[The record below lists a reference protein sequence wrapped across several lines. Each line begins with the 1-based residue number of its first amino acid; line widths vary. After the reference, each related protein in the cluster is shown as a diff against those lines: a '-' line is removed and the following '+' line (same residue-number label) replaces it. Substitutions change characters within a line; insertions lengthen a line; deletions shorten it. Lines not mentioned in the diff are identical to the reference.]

1 MARLPQAFIDQVLDR
16 TDIVDVVDRRV
27 KLKKAGKNYSACCPF
42 HQEKTPSFSVNPEKQ
57 FFYCFGCGAGGNALG
72 FIMDYERMEFRE
84 AIESLAQAAGIDL
97 PAEDVDSAP
106 QVDHQKPLYESMERA
121 TKLYEGFLRQHKDRG
136 RVVDYLKRRGLSGEI
151 ARDFRLGF
159 APEGWDNLMQTLTDE
174 VSVSNALTAG
184 LLIENDKGRKYDRFR
199 DRVIF
204 PIVNQRGKVIAMG
217 GRVLGDGKPKYLNS
231 PETPLFSKS
240 HELYGLHHVR
250 KFAKNLN
257 RIVVVEGYMDVIAL
271 AQFGIHYAVATL
283 GTSVGKPHLELLF
296 RRVEQVVFC
305 FDGDEA
311 GRKAAFRGMEA
322 SLPMME
328 DGRQVKF
335 LFLPEGEDPDT
346 VVRSKGAKHLE
357 HMFDT
362 AAPLEQFL
370 FEQMGEGIDLTTMD
384 GKARLS
390 KLVAPYINQIPD
402 GVYKTLLFKSLAE
415 RTDMDVESLRRLRE
429 VQETPNHSEPNLQP
443 YSDMAPP
450 PVDDDYD
457 GHSQFENGPPSDYDE
472 TTPYVDTGE
481 AGDRDFG
488 FDSGFNDGVLMRAL
502 GLIALHPPAALLVA
516 DEMLPDSSDKA
527 ANLLREVVA
536 LVRET
541 PDMSTAA
548 LLGYWTN
555 TVEGDAL
562 SEAAAK
568 EVIDTENEINEHLV
582 AILNK
587 LSRDRR
593 VNLLRTRAHE
603 LKSAPYTELSNEQKR
618 ELVTL
623 MTEMRQLSGRD

>member
-57 FFYCFGCGAGGNALG
+57 FYYCFGCGAGGNALG

-84 AIESLAQAAGIDL
+84 AIESLAHAAGIDL
-97 PAEDVDSAP
+97 PAEEVDNAP

-136 RVVDYLKRRGLSGEI
+136 RVVQYLKNRGLSGEI

-174 VSVSNALTAG
+174 DSVGHALTAG

-240 HELYGLHHVR
+240 HELYGLHHIR
-250 KFAKNLN
+250 KFAKNLS

-322 SLPMME
+322 ALPMME

-346 VVRSKGAKHLE
+346 VVRSKGAQHLE

-370 FEQMGEGIDLTTMD
+370 FEQMGTGIDLTTMD

-429 VQETPNHSEPNLQP
+429 VQETPNNAEQGSQP
-443 YSDMAPP
+443 YTDMASPP
-450 PVDDDYD
+450 DEDEY
-457 GHSQFENGPPSDYDE
+457 GQFGSIPPSDYDGAD
-472 TTPYVDTGE
+472 PYAAM
-481 AGDRDFG
+481 AGVADI
-488 FDSGFNDGVLMRAL
+488 DSGFDTGFSDGVLMRAL

-516 DEMLPDSSDKA
+516 DEMLPDSSDRT
-527 ANLLREVVA
+527 ANLLREVVT

-555 TVEGDAL
+555 TDEGEAL
-562 SEAAAK
+562 SAAAAK
-568 EVIDTENEINEHLV
+568 EVIDTESEINEHLV

-593 VNLLRTRAHE
+593 VNLLRKRAHE
-603 LKSAPYTELSNEQKR
+603 LKSVPYTELNNEQKR
-618 ELVTL
+618 ELVSLT
-623 MTEMRQLSGRD
+623 TEIRQLSGRD

>member
-57 FFYCFGCGAGGNALG
+57 FYYCFGCGAGGNALG

-84 AIESLAQAAGIDL
+84 AIESLAQAAGIEL
-97 PAEDVDSAP
+97 PPEEADAAP
-106 QVDHQKPLYESMERA
+106 QVDHQKPLYEAMEKA
-121 TKLYEGFLRQHKDRG
+121 TRVYQSQLRKHPSRG
-136 RVVDYLKRRGLSGEI
+136 RVVDYLKQRGLSGEI

-159 APEGWDNLMQTLTDE
+159 APEGWDNLMTTLSSE
-174 VSVSNALTAG
+174 EEIGQALTAG
-184 LLIENDKGRKYDRFR
+184 LLIENDSGRKYDRFR

-240 HELYGLHHVR
+240 HELYGLHHIR
-250 KFAKNLN
+250 KFAKNLS

-283 GTSVGKPHLELLF
+283 GTSVGKPHLEMLF
-296 RRVEQVVFC
+296 RRVDHVVFC

-322 SLPMME
+322 ALPMME

-335 LFLPEGEDPDT
+335 LFLPEGEDPDS
-346 VVRSKGAKHLE
+346 VVRNKGSQHLE
-357 HMFDT
+357 HLFDN
-362 AAPLEQFL
+362 ADPLETFL
-370 FEQMGEGIDLTTMD
+370 FDQMAQGIDLNTMD

-390 KLVAPYINQIPD
+390 KLVAPYINLIPD
-402 GVYKTLLFKSLAE
+402 GVFKTLLFKALAD
-415 RTDMDVESLRRLRE
+415 RTDMDVDSLRRLRE
-429 VQETPNHSEPNLQP
+429 IEKSVSAEYESTPAADPSEGLSESDAPFDYPDGYEAMGGNAHLQGTPLQIEPNRSAL
-443 YSDMAPP
+443 S
-450 PVDDDYD
+450 
-457 GHSQFENGPPSDYDE
+457 
-472 TTPYVDTGE
+472 
-481 AGDRDFG
+481 
-488 FDSGFNDGVLMRAL
+488 RAL
-502 GLIALHPPAALLVA
+502 GLIVLKPSAASAITDDL
-516 DEMLPDSSDKA
+516 LPDQGGTLI
-527 ANLLREVVA
+527 NLLHEVVRQ
-536 LVRET
+536 VRET
-541 PDMSTAA
+541 PELSTAA
-548 LLGYWTN
+548 LLGYWMGTD
-555 TVEGDAL
+555 EGELL

-568 EVIDTENEINEHLV
+568 EVIDDEQHISEHLM

-587 LSRDRR
+587 LSRDRH
-593 VNLLRTRAHE
+593 VTLLRKRAE
-603 LKSAPYTELSNEQKR
+603 TLKSVAYTDLSNEQKR
-618 ELVTL
+618 ELVSLT
-623 MTEMRQLSGRD
+623 TEIRKLSGRN

>member
-1 MARLPQAFIDQVLDR
+1 MARLQQAFIDQILDR

-57 FFYCFGCGAGGNALG
+57 FYYCFGCGAGGNALG

-84 AIESLAQAAGIDL
+84 AIESLAQAAGIDM
-97 PAEDVDSAP
+97 PAEEVDSAP
-106 QVDHQKPLYESMERA
+106 QVDNQKPLYESMERA

-136 RVVDYLKRRGLSGEI
+136 RVVDYLKRRGLSGEV

-159 APEGWDNLMQTLTDE
+159 APEGWDNLMQTLPDE
-174 VSVSNALTAG
+174 ASVGHALTAG

-240 HELYGLHHVR
+240 HELYGLHHIR
-250 KFAKNLN
+250 KFAKNLS

-305 FDGDEA
+305 FDGDDA
-311 GRKAAFRGMEA
+311 GRKAAFRGMDA
-322 SLPMME
+322 ALPMME

-346 VVRSKGAKHLE
+346 VVRSKGAQHLE

-370 FEQMGEGIDLTTMD
+370 FEQMGAGIDLATMD

-429 VQETPNHSEPNLQP
+429 VQETPSNSESSHND
-443 YSDMAPP
+443 YSDMSPP
-450 PVDDDYD
+450 PNEDDY
-457 GHSQFENGPPSDYDE
+457 GQFGNRLLSDHDEANPYD
-472 TTPYVDTGE
+472 DIAQAGE
-481 AGDRDFG
+481 I
-488 FDSGFNDGVLMRAL
+488 DSGFRDGVLMRAL
-502 GLIALHPPAALLVA
+502 GLIALHPPAALLVT
-516 DEMLPDSSDKA
+516 DEVIPASSDRTA
-527 ANLLREVVA
+527 SLLREVVS

-541 PDMSTAA
+541 PEMSTAA

-555 TVEGDAL
+555 TDEGAVL
-562 SEAAAK
+562 SAAAAK
-568 EVIDTENEINEHLV
+568 EVIDTESEINEHLV

-593 VNLLRTRAHE
+593 ANLLRTRAHE
-603 LKSAPYTELSNEQKR
+603 LKAVPYTELDNEQKR
-618 ELVTL
+618 ELVSL
-623 MTEMRQLSGRD
+623 MTEIRQLFGRD

>member
-42 HQEKTPSFSVNPEKQ
+42 HQEKTPSFSVNPDKQ
-57 FFYCFGCGAGGNALG
+57 FYYCFGCGAGGNALG
-72 FIMDYERMEFRE
+72 FIMEYERMDFRE
-84 AIESLAQAAGIDL
+84 AIELLAHSAGIEMPPEEADN
-97 PAEDVDSAP
+97 AP
-106 QVDHQKPLYESMERA
+106 QVDNRKPLYESMERA
-121 TKLYEGFLRQHKDRG
+121 TKLYEGFLRQHKDRKS
-136 RVVDYLKRRGLSGEI
+136 VVDYLKHRGLSGEI

-174 VSVSNALTAG
+174 ESIEHALTVG

-240 HELYGLHHVR
+240 HELYGLHHIR
-250 KFAKNLN
+250 KFAKNLS

-283 GTSVGKPHLELLF
+283 GTSVGKPHLEALF

-322 SLPMME
+322 ALPMME
-328 DGRQVKF
+328 DGRGVKF

-346 VVRSKGAKHLE
+346 VVRNKGPQHLE
-357 HMFDT
+357 HLFDT
-362 AAPLEQFL
+362 AAPLETFL
-370 FEQMGEGIDLTTMD
+370 FEQMGLGIDLATMD

-390 KLVAPYINQIPD
+390 KLVAPYLNQIPD
-402 GVYKTLLFKSLAE
+402 GVFKTLLFKSLAE
-415 RTDMDVESLRRLRE
+415 RTDMDVDSLRRLRE
-429 VQETPNHSEPNLQP
+429 VQEKPESTAPDFHDE
-443 YSDMAPP
+443 SDGAPP
-450 PVDDDYD
+450 HFEDDYD
-457 GHSQFENGPPSDYDE
+457 QFTEGFQ
-472 TTPYVDTGE
+472 DTG
-481 AGDRDFG
+481 AHADSSTSRPP
-488 FDSGFNDGVLMRAL
+488 DSGFSDSVLMRAL

-516 DEMLPDSSDKA
+516 DEMLPNNSDRT
-527 ANLLREVVA
+527 ANLLRDVVA
-536 LVRET
+536 LVQET

-555 TVEGDAL
+555 TEEGEAL
-562 SEAAAK
+562 SAAAAK
-568 EVIDTENEINEHLV
+568 EVIDTEQAINEHLV
-582 AILNK
+582 ALLNK

-593 VNLLRTRAHE
+593 VALLRTRAHE
-603 LKSAPYTELSNEQKR
+603 LKSVSYIELNNEQKR
-618 ELVTL
+618 ELVSLT
-623 MTEMRQLSGRD
+623 TEIRQLSGRD

>member
-57 FFYCFGCGAGGNALG
+57 FYYCFGCGAGGNALG
-72 FIMDYERMEFRE
+72 FVMDYERMEFRE

-97 PAEDVDSAP
+97 PPEEADAAP
-106 QVDHQKPLYESMERA
+106 QVDHQKPLYEAMEKA
-121 TKLYEGFLRQHKDRG
+121 TRVYESQLRKHPSRG
-136 RVVDYLKRRGLSGEI
+136 RVVDYLKQRGLSGEI

-159 APEGWDNLMQTLTDE
+159 APEGWDNLMTTLSSE
-174 VSVSNALTAG
+174 EEIGQALTAG
-184 LLIENDKGRKYDRFR
+184 LLIENDSGRKYDRFR

-240 HELYGLHHVR
+240 HELYGLHHIR
-250 KFAKNLN
+250 KFAKNLS

-283 GTSVGKPHLELLF
+283 GTSVGKPHLEMLF
-296 RRVEQVVFC
+296 RRVDHVVFC

-322 SLPMME
+322 ALPMME

-335 LFLPEGEDPDT
+335 LFLPEGEDPDS
-346 VVRSKGAKHLE
+346 VVRNKGSQHLE
-357 HMFDT
+357 HLFDN
-362 AAPLEQFL
+362 ADPLETFL
-370 FEQMGEGIDLTTMD
+370 FDQMAQGIDLNTMD

-390 KLVAPYINQIPD
+390 KLVAPYINLIPD
-402 GVYKTLLFKSLAE
+402 GVFKTLLFKALAD
-415 RTDMDVESLRRLRE
+415 RTDMDVDSLRRLRE
-429 VQETPNHSEPNLQP
+429 IEKSVSAEYESTPAADPSEGLSESDAPFDYPDGYETMGGNAHLQGTPLQIEPNRSAL
-443 YSDMAPP
+443 S
-450 PVDDDYD
+450 
-457 GHSQFENGPPSDYDE
+457 
-472 TTPYVDTGE
+472 
-481 AGDRDFG
+481 
-488 FDSGFNDGVLMRAL
+488 RAL
-502 GLIALHPPAALLVA
+502 GLIVLKPSAASAITDDL
-516 DEMLPDSSDKA
+516 LPDQGGTLI
-527 ANLLREVVA
+527 NLLHEVVQQ
-536 LVRET
+536 VRET
-541 PDMSTAA
+541 PELSTAA
-548 LLGYWTN
+548 LLGYWMGTD
-555 TVEGDAL
+555 EGELL

-568 EVIDTENEINEHLV
+568 EVIDDEQHISEHLM

-587 LSRDRR
+587 LSRDRH
-593 VNLLRTRAHE
+593 VTLLRKRAE
-603 LKSAPYTELSNEQKR
+603 TLKSVAYTDLSNEQKR
-618 ELVTL
+618 ELVSLT
-623 MTEMRQLSGRD
+623 TEIRKLSGRN

>member
-57 FFYCFGCGAGGNALG
+57 FYYCFGCGAGGNALG
-72 FIMDYERMEFRE
+72 FVMDYERMEFRE
-84 AIESLAQAAGIDL
+84 AIESLAQAAGMEL
-97 PAEDVDSAP
+97 PAEEADATP
-106 QVDHQKPLYESMERA
+106 QIDHQKPLYESMEKA
-121 TKLYEGFLRQHKDRG
+121 TRLYESLLRKHPTRG
-136 RVVDYLKRRGLSGEI
+136 RVVDYLKQRGLSGEI

-159 APEGWDNLMQTLTDE
+159 APEGWDNLMTTLSSEEDIE
-174 VSVSNALTAG
+174 HALTAG
-184 LLIENDKGRKYDRFR
+184 LLIENDSGRKYDRFR

-240 HELYGLHHVR
+240 HELYGLHHIR
-250 KFAKNLN
+250 KFAKNLS

-283 GTSVGKPHLELLF
+283 GTSVGKPHLEMLF
-296 RRVEQVVFC
+296 RRVDQVVFC

-322 SLPMME
+322 ALPMME

-335 LFLPEGEDPDT
+335 LFLPEGEDPDS
-346 VVRSKGAKHLE
+346 VVRNKGSQHLE
-357 HMFDT
+357 HLFDN
-362 AAPLEQFL
+362 ADPLETFL
-370 FEQMGEGIDLTTMD
+370 FDQMAQGIDLDTMD

-390 KLVAPYINQIPD
+390 KLVAPYINLIPD
-402 GVYKTLLFKSLAE
+402 GVFKTLLFKSLAT

-429 VQETPNHSEPNLQP
+429 IEK
-443 YSDMAPP
+443 
-450 PVDDDYD
+450 PVTADYD
-457 GHSQFENGPPSDYDE
+457 SAPGPEPGEMQSEADAPFDYPEGYEPLHDSENHYGAPAHLEPHS
-472 TTPYVDTGE
+472 
-481 AGDRDFG
+481 A
-488 FDSGFNDGVLMRAL
+488 VLLRAL
-502 GLIALHPPAALLVA
+502 GLLVLKPSSASAITDELLP
-516 DEMLPDSSDKA
+516 EQGGMLS
-527 ANLLREVVA
+527 NLLHDVVKQ
-536 LVRET
+536 VRET
-541 PDMSTAA
+541 PDLSTAA
-548 LLGYWTN
+548 LLGYWMGTD
-555 TVEGDAL
+555 EGELL

-568 EVIDTENEINEHLV
+568 EVIDDEQHISEHLM

-587 LSRDRR
+587 LSRDRH
-593 VNLLRTRAHE
+593 VTLLRKRAE
-603 LKSAPYTELSNEQKR
+603 TLKSVAYTDLSNEQKR
-618 ELVTL
+618 ELVALT
-623 MTEMRQLSGRD
+623 TEIRQLSGRN

>member
-16 TDIVDVVDRRV
+16 TDIVDVIDRRV

-429 VQETPNHSEPNLQP
+429 VQETPNHSEPNPQP

-457 GHSQFENGPPSDYDE
+457 GHSQFENGPPTDYDD
-472 TTPYVDTGE
+472 TNPYDDMAE
-481 AGDRDFG
+481 ASDRDLG

-555 TVEGDAL
+555 TVEGEAL

>member
-57 FFYCFGCGAGGNALG
+57 FYYCFGCGAGGNALG
-72 FIMDYERMEFRE
+72 FVMDYERMEFRE

-97 PAEDVDSAP
+97 PPEEADAAP
-106 QVDHQKPLYESMERA
+106 QVDHQKPLYEAMEKA
-121 TKLYEGFLRQHKDRG
+121 TRVYESQLRKHPSRG
-136 RVVDYLKRRGLSGEI
+136 RVVDYLKQRGLSGEI

-159 APEGWDNLMQTLTDE
+159 APEGWDNLMTTLSSE
-174 VSVSNALTAG
+174 EEIGQALTAG
-184 LLIENDKGRKYDRFR
+184 LLIENDSGRKYDRFR

-240 HELYGLHHVR
+240 HELYGLHHIR
-250 KFAKNLN
+250 KFAKNLS

-283 GTSVGKPHLELLF
+283 GTSVGKPHLEMLF
-296 RRVEQVVFC
+296 RRVDHVVFC

-322 SLPMME
+322 ALPMME

-335 LFLPEGEDPDT
+335 LFLPEGEDPDS
-346 VVRSKGAKHLE
+346 VVRNKGSQHLE
-357 HMFDT
+357 HLFDN
-362 AAPLEQFL
+362 ADPLETFL
-370 FEQMGEGIDLTTMD
+370 FDQMAQGIDLNTMD

-390 KLVAPYINQIPD
+390 KLVAPYINLIPD
-402 GVYKTLLFKSLAE
+402 GVFKTLLFKALAD
-415 RTDMDVESLRRLRE
+415 RTDMDVDSLRRLRE
-429 VQETPNHSEPNLQP
+429 IEKSASAEYESTPAADPSEGLSESDAPFDYPDGYETMGGNAHLQGTALQIEPNRSAL
-443 YSDMAPP
+443 S
-450 PVDDDYD
+450 
-457 GHSQFENGPPSDYDE
+457 
-472 TTPYVDTGE
+472 
-481 AGDRDFG
+481 
-488 FDSGFNDGVLMRAL
+488 RAL
-502 GLIALHPPAALLVA
+502 GLIVLKPSAASAITDDL
-516 DEMLPDSSDKA
+516 LPDQGGTLI
-527 ANLLREVVA
+527 NLLHEVVQQ
-536 LVRET
+536 VRET
-541 PDMSTAA
+541 PELSTAA
-548 LLGYWTN
+548 LLGYWMGTD
-555 TVEGDAL
+555 EGELL

-568 EVIDTENEINEHLV
+568 EVIDDEQHISEHLM

-587 LSRDRR
+587 LSRDRH
-593 VNLLRTRAHE
+593 VTLLRKRAE
-603 LKSAPYTELSNEQKR
+603 TLKSVAYTDLSNEQKR
-618 ELVTL
+618 ELVSLT
-623 MTEMRQLSGRD
+623 TEIRKLSGRN

>member
-57 FFYCFGCGAGGNALG
+57 FYYCFGCGAGGNALG

-97 PAEDVDSAP
+97 PAEEVDNAP
-106 QVDHQKPLYESMERA
+106 QIDHQKPLYESMERA

-136 RVVDYLKRRGLSGEI
+136 RVVDYLKSRGLSGEI

-174 VSVSNALTAG
+174 DSVGHALTAG

-240 HELYGLHHVR
+240 HELYGLHHIR
-250 KFAKNLN
+250 KFAKNLT

-322 SLPMME
+322 ALSMME

-346 VVRSKGAKHLE
+346 VVRSKGAQHLE

-370 FEQMGEGIDLTTMD
+370 FEQMGDGIDLTTMD

-429 VQETPNHSEPNLQP
+429 VQETPSNSEPDPQS

-450 PVDDDYD
+450 PDDHEYGQFGGGVPSTYD
-457 GHSQFENGPPSDYDE
+457 DGY
-472 TTPYVDTGE
+472 PYTDIAEPAEVE
-481 AGDRDFG
+481 SG
-488 FDSGFNDGVLMRAL
+488 FDAGFSDGVLMRAL

-516 DEMLPDSSDKA
+516 DEMLPDDSDRT

-555 TVEGDAL
+555 TDEGEAL
-562 SEAAAK
+562 SAAAAK

-593 VNLLRTRAHE
+593 VNLLRTRAQE
-603 LKSAPYTELSNEQKR
+603 LKSVPYTELSNEQKR
-618 ELVTL
+618 ELVSLT
-623 MTEMRQLSGRD
+623 TEIRQLSGRD

>member
-57 FFYCFGCGAGGNALG
+57 FYYCFGCGAGGNALG

-84 AIESLAQAAGIDL
+84 AIELLAQAAGIDL
-97 PAEDVDSAP
+97 PAEEIDNAP

-136 RVVDYLKRRGLSGEI
+136 RVVEYLKNRGLSGEI

-174 VSVSNALTAG
+174 DSVSHALTAG

-240 HELYGLHHVR
+240 HELYGLHHIR
-250 KFAKNLN
+250 KFAKNLS

-322 SLPMME
+322 ALPMME

-346 VVRSKGAKHLE
+346 VVRSKGAQHLE

-362 AAPLEQFL
+362 AAPLELFL
-370 FEQMGEGIDLTTMD
+370 FEQMGAGIDLTTMD

-429 VQETPNHSEPNLQP
+429 VQEAPSNSEPASQP
-443 YSDMAPP
+443 YTDMAPP
-450 PVDDDYD
+450 PDDGEYSQFGSVPPNDYD
-457 GHSQFENGPPSDYDE
+457 DAD
-472 TTPYVDTGE
+472 PYAAM
-481 AGDRDFG
+481 AGAADI
-488 FDSGFNDGVLMRAL
+488 DSGIDIGFSDGALMRAL

-516 DEMLPDSSDKA
+516 DEMLPDSSDRT
-527 ANLLREVVA
+527 ANLLREVVT

-555 TVEGDAL
+555 TDEGEAL
-562 SEAAAK
+562 SAAAAK

-603 LKSAPYTELSNEQKR
+603 LKSVPYTELSNEQKR
-618 ELVTL
+618 ELVSLT
-623 MTEMRQLSGRD
+623 TEIRQLSGRD

>member
-57 FFYCFGCGAGGNALG
+57 FYYCFGCGAGGNALS

-84 AIESLAQAAGIDL
+84 AIESLAQAAGMEM
-97 PAEDVDSAP
+97 PAEEADATP
-106 QVDHQKPLYESMERA
+106 QIDHQKPLYESMEKA
-121 TKLYEGFLRQHKDRG
+121 TRLYESLLRKHPTRG
-136 RVVDYLKRRGLSGEI
+136 RVVDYLKQRGLSGEI

-159 APEGWDNLMQTLTDE
+159 APEGWDNLMSTLSSEEDIE
-174 VSVSNALTAG
+174 HALTAG
-184 LLIENDKGRKYDRFR
+184 LLIENDSGRKYDRFR

-240 HELYGLHHVR
+240 HELYGLHHIR
-250 KFAKNLN
+250 KFAKNLS

-283 GTSVGKPHLELLF
+283 GTSVGKPHLEMLF
-296 RRVEQVVFC
+296 RRVDQVVFC

-322 SLPMME
+322 ALPMME

-335 LFLPEGEDPDT
+335 LFLPEGEDPDS
-346 VVRSKGAKHLE
+346 VVRNKGSQHLE
-357 HMFDT
+357 HLFDN
-362 AAPLEQFL
+362 ADPLETFL
-370 FEQMGEGIDLTTMD
+370 FDQMAQGIDLETMD

-390 KLVAPYINQIPD
+390 KLVAPYINLIPD
-402 GVYKTLLFKSLAE
+402 GVFKTLLFKALAT

-429 VQETPNHSEPNLQP
+429 IEKP
-443 YSDMAPP
+443 AAA
-450 PVDDDYD
+450 DYD
-457 GHSQFENGPPSDYDE
+457 TAPDKEPGEMQSEADAPFDYPEGYEPLPNSENHYGAPTHLEPQS
-472 TTPYVDTGE
+472 
-481 AGDRDFG
+481 A
-488 FDSGFNDGVLMRAL
+488 VLLRAL
-502 GLIALHPPAALLVA
+502 GLLVLKPSSASAITDELLP
-516 DEMLPDSSDKA
+516 EQGGMLS
-527 ANLLREVVA
+527 NLLHDLVKQ
-536 LVRET
+536 VRET
-541 PDMSTAA
+541 PDLSTAA
-548 LLGYWTN
+548 LLGYWMGTD
-555 TVEGDAL
+555 EGELL

-568 EVIDTENEINEHLV
+568 EVIDDEQHISEHLM

-587 LSRDRR
+587 LSRDRH
-593 VNLLRTRAHE
+593 VTLLRKRAAT
-603 LKSAPYTELSNEQKR
+603 LKSVAYTDLSNEQKR
-618 ELVTL
+618 ELVALT
-623 MTEMRQLSGRD
+623 TEIRQLSGRN

>member
-42 HQEKTPSFSVNPEKQ
+42 HQEKTPSFSVNPDKQ
-57 FFYCFGCGAGGNALG
+57 FYYCFGCGAGGNALG
-72 FIMDYERMEFRE
+72 FIMEYERMDFRE
-84 AIESLAQAAGIDL
+84 AIELLAHSAGIEMPPEEADN
-97 PAEDVDSAP
+97 AP
-106 QVDHQKPLYESMERA
+106 QVDNQKPLYESMERA
-121 TKLYEGFLRQHKDRG
+121 TKLYEGFLRQHKDRKS
-136 RVVDYLKRRGLSGEI
+136 VVDYLKHRGLSGEI

-159 APEGWDNLMQTLTDE
+159 APEGWDNLMQTLADE
-174 VSVSNALTAG
+174 ESIEHALTVG

-240 HELYGLHHVR
+240 HELYGLHHIR
-250 KFAKNLN
+250 KFAKNLS

-283 GTSVGKPHLELLF
+283 GTSVGKPHLEALF

-322 SLPMME
+322 ALPMME
-328 DGRQVKF
+328 DGRGVKF

-346 VVRSKGAKHLE
+346 VVRNKGPQHLE
-357 HMFDT
+357 HLFDT
-362 AAPLEQFL
+362 AAPLETFL
-370 FEQMGEGIDLTTMD
+370 FEQMGLGIDLATMD

-390 KLVAPYINQIPD
+390 KLVAPYLNQIPD
-402 GVYKTLLFKSLAE
+402 GVFKTLLFKSLAE
-415 RTDMDVESLRRLRE
+415 RTDMDVDSLRRLRE
-429 VQETPNHSEPNLQP
+429 VQEKPESTAPDFHDE
-443 YSDMAPP
+443 SDGAPP
-450 PVDDDYD
+450 HFEDDYD
-457 GHSQFENGPPSDYDE
+457 QFTEGFQ
-472 TTPYVDTGE
+472 DTG
-481 AGDRDFG
+481 AHADSSTSRPP
-488 FDSGFNDGVLMRAL
+488 DSGFSDSVLMRAL

-516 DEMLPDSSDKA
+516 DEMLPDNSDRT
-527 ANLLREVVA
+527 ANLLRDVVA
-536 LVRET
+536 LVQET

-555 TVEGDAL
+555 TEEGEAL
-562 SEAAAK
+562 SAAAAK
-568 EVIDTENEINEHLV
+568 EVIDTEQAINEHLV
-582 AILNK
+582 ALLNK

-593 VNLLRTRAHE
+593 VALLRTRAHE
-603 LKSAPYTELSNEQKR
+603 LKSVSYIELNNEQKR
-618 ELVTL
+618 ELVSLT
-623 MTEMRQLSGRD
+623 TEIRQLSGRD

>member
-57 FFYCFGCGAGGNALG
+57 FYYCFGCGAGGNALG
-72 FIMDYERMEFRE
+72 FLMDYERMEFRE
-84 AIESLAQAAGIDL
+84 AIESLAQAAGMEM
-97 PAEDVDSAP
+97 PAEKADATP
-106 QVDHQKPLYESMERA
+106 QTDHQKPLYESMEKA
-121 TKLYEGFLRQHKDRG
+121 TRLYESLLRKHPTRG
-136 RVVDYLKRRGLSGEI
+136 RVVDYLKQRGLSGEI

-159 APEGWDNLMQTLTDE
+159 APEGWDNLMSTLSSEEDIE
-174 VSVSNALTAG
+174 HALTAG
-184 LLIENDKGRKYDRFR
+184 LLIENDSGRKYDRFR

-240 HELYGLHHVR
+240 HELYGLHHIR
-250 KFAKNLN
+250 KFAKNLS

-283 GTSVGKPHLELLF
+283 GTSVGKPHLEMLF
-296 RRVEQVVFC
+296 RRVDQVVFC

-322 SLPMME
+322 ALPMME

-335 LFLPEGEDPDT
+335 LFLPEGEDPDS
-346 VVRSKGAKHLE
+346 VVRNKGSQHLE
-357 HMFDT
+357 HLFDN
-362 AAPLEQFL
+362 ADPLETFL
-370 FEQMGEGIDLTTMD
+370 FDQMAQEIDLETMD

-390 KLVAPYINQIPD
+390 KLVAPYINLIPD
-402 GVYKTLLFKSLAE
+402 GVFKTLLFKALAT

-429 VQETPNHSEPNLQP
+429 IEK
-443 YSDMAPP
+443 AAAA
-450 PVDDDYD
+450 DYD
-457 GHSQFENGPPSDYDE
+457 TAPDKEPGEKQSEADAPFDYPEGYEPLPDIENHYRAPTHLEPQS
-472 TTPYVDTGE
+472 
-481 AGDRDFG
+481 A
-488 FDSGFNDGVLMRAL
+488 VLLRAL
-502 GLIALHPPAALLVA
+502 GLVVLKPSSASAITDELLP
-516 DEMLPDSSDKA
+516 EQGGMLS
-527 ANLLREVVA
+527 NLLHDLVKQ
-536 LVRET
+536 VRET
-541 PDMSTAA
+541 PDLSTAA
-548 LLGYWTN
+548 LLGYWMGTD
-555 TVEGDAL
+555 EGELL

-568 EVIDTENEINEHLV
+568 EVIDDEQHISEHLM

-587 LSRDRR
+587 LSRDRH
-593 VNLLRTRAHE
+593 VTLLRKRAAT
-603 LKSAPYTELSNEQKR
+603 LKSVAYTDLSNEQKR
-618 ELVTL
+618 ELVALT
-623 MTEMRQLSGRD
+623 TEIRKLSGRN

>member
-1 MARLPQAFIDQVLDR
+1 
-16 TDIVDVVDRRV
+16 
-27 KLKKAGKNYSACCPF
+27 
-42 HQEKTPSFSVNPEKQ
+42 
-57 FFYCFGCGAGGNALG
+57 
-72 FIMDYERMEFRE
+72 
-84 AIESLAQAAGIDL
+84 
-97 PAEDVDSAP
+97 
-106 QVDHQKPLYESMERA
+106 
-121 TKLYEGFLRQHKDRG
+121 
-136 RVVDYLKRRGLSGEI
+136 
-151 ARDFRLGF
+151 
-159 APEGWDNLMQTLTDE
+159 MQTLTDE

>member
-57 FFYCFGCGAGGNALG
+57 FYYCFGCGAGGNALG
-72 FIMDYERMEFRE
+72 FLMDYERMEFRE
-84 AIESLAQAAGIDL
+84 AIESLAQAAGMEM
-97 PAEDVDSAP
+97 PAEEADATP
-106 QVDHQKPLYESMERA
+106 QIDHQKPLYESMEKA
-121 TKLYEGFLRQHKDRG
+121 TRLYESLLRKHPTRG
-136 RVVDYLKRRGLSGEI
+136 RVVDYLKQRGLSGEI

-159 APEGWDNLMQTLTDE
+159 APEGWDNLMSTLSSEEDIE
-174 VSVSNALTAG
+174 HALTAG
-184 LLIENDKGRKYDRFR
+184 LLIENDSGRKYDRFR

-240 HELYGLHHVR
+240 HELYGLHHIR
-250 KFAKNLN
+250 KFAKNLS

-283 GTSVGKPHLELLF
+283 GTSVGKPHLEMLF
-296 RRVEQVVFC
+296 RRVDQVVFC

-322 SLPMME
+322 ALPMME

-335 LFLPEGEDPDT
+335 LFLPEGEDPDS
-346 VVRSKGAKHLE
+346 VVRNKGSQHLE
-357 HMFDT
+357 HLFDN
-362 AAPLEQFL
+362 ADPLETFL
-370 FEQMGEGIDLTTMD
+370 FDQMAQGIDLETMD

-390 KLVAPYINQIPD
+390 KLVAPYINLIPD
-402 GVYKTLLFKSLAE
+402 GVFKTLLFKALAT

-429 VQETPNHSEPNLQP
+429 IEK
-443 YSDMAPP
+443 AAAA
-450 PVDDDYD
+450 DYD
-457 GHSQFENGPPSDYDE
+457 TAPDQEP
-472 TTPYVDTGE
+472 GE
-481 AGDRDFG
+481 KQSEADAPFG
-488 FDSGFNDGVLMRAL
+488 YPGGYEPLPDSGNHYGAPTHLEPQSAVLLRAL
-502 GLIALHPPAALLVA
+502 GLVVLKPTSASAITDELLP
-516 DEMLPDSSDKA
+516 EQGGMLS
-527 ANLLREVVA
+527 NLLHDLVKQ
-536 LVRET
+536 VRES
-541 PDMSTAA
+541 PDLSTAA
-548 LLGYWTN
+548 LLGYWMGTD
-555 TVEGDAL
+555 EGELL

-568 EVIDTENEINEHLV
+568 EVIDDEQHISEHLM

-587 LSRDRR
+587 LSRDRH
-593 VNLLRTRAHE
+593 VTLLRKRAAT
-603 LKSAPYTELSNEQKR
+603 LKSVAYTDLSNEQKR
-618 ELVTL
+618 ELVALT
-623 MTEMRQLSGRD
+623 TEIRQLSGRN

>member
-57 FFYCFGCGAGGNALG
+57 FYYCFGCGAGGNALG
-72 FIMDYERMEFRE
+72 FVMDYERMEFRE

-97 PAEDVDSAP
+97 PPEEADAAP
-106 QVDHQKPLYESMERA
+106 QVDHQKPLYEAMEKA
-121 TKLYEGFLRQHKDRG
+121 TRVYESQLRKHPSRG
-136 RVVDYLKRRGLSGEI
+136 RVVDYLKQRGLSGEI

-159 APEGWDNLMQTLTDE
+159 APEGWDNLMTTLSSE
-174 VSVSNALTAG
+174 EQIGQALTAG
-184 LLIENDKGRKYDRFR
+184 LLIENDSGRKYDRFR

-240 HELYGLHHVR
+240 HELYGLHHIR
-250 KFAKNLN
+250 KFAKNLS

-283 GTSVGKPHLELLF
+283 GTSVGKPHLEMLF
-296 RRVEQVVFC
+296 RRVDHVVFC

-322 SLPMME
+322 ALPMME

-335 LFLPEGEDPDT
+335 LFLPEGEDPDS
-346 VVRSKGAKHLE
+346 VVRNKGSQHLE
-357 HMFDT
+357 HLFDN
-362 AAPLEQFL
+362 ADPLETFL
-370 FEQMGEGIDLTTMD
+370 FDQMAQGIDLNTMD

-390 KLVAPYINQIPD
+390 KLVAPYINLIPD
-402 GVYKTLLFKSLAE
+402 GVFKTLLFKSLAD
-415 RTDMDVESLRRLRE
+415 RTDMDVDSLRRLRE
-429 VQETPNHSEPNLQP
+429 IEKSVSAEYESTPAADPSEGLSESDAPFDYPDGYEAMGGNAHLQGTPVQIEPNRSAL
-443 YSDMAPP
+443 S
-450 PVDDDYD
+450 
-457 GHSQFENGPPSDYDE
+457 
-472 TTPYVDTGE
+472 
-481 AGDRDFG
+481 
-488 FDSGFNDGVLMRAL
+488 RAL
-502 GLIALHPPAALLVA
+502 GLIVLKPSAASAITDDL
-516 DEMLPDSSDKA
+516 LPDQGGTLI
-527 ANLLREVVA
+527 NLLHEVVRQ
-536 LVRET
+536 VRET
-541 PDMSTAA
+541 PELSTAA
-548 LLGYWTN
+548 LLGYWMGTD
-555 TVEGDAL
+555 EGELL

-568 EVIDTENEINEHLV
+568 EVIDDEQHISEHLM

-587 LSRDRR
+587 LSRDRH
-593 VNLLRTRAHE
+593 VTLLRKRAE
-603 LKSAPYTELSNEQKR
+603 TLKSVAYTDLSNEQKR
-618 ELVTL
+618 ELVSLT
-623 MTEMRQLSGRD
+623 TEIRKLSGRN

>member
-57 FFYCFGCGAGGNALG
+57 FYYCFGCGAGGNALG

-97 PAEDVDSAP
+97 PAEEVDNAP
-106 QVDHQKPLYESMERA
+106 QIDHQKPLYESMERA

-136 RVVDYLKRRGLSGEI
+136 RVVDYLKSRGLSGEI

-174 VSVSNALTAG
+174 DSVGHALTAG

-240 HELYGLHHVR
+240 HELYGLHHIR
-250 KFAKNLN
+250 KFAKNLT

-322 SLPMME
+322 ALPMME

-346 VVRSKGAKHLE
+346 VVRSKGAQHLE

-370 FEQMGEGIDLTTMD
+370 FEQMGDGIDLTTMD

-429 VQETPNHSEPNLQP
+429 VQETPSNSEPDPQS

-450 PVDDDYD
+450 PDDHEYGQFGGGVPSTYED
-457 GHSQFENGPPSDYDE
+457 GY
-472 TTPYVDTGE
+472 PYTDIAEPAEVE
-481 AGDRDFG
+481 SG
-488 FDSGFNDGVLMRAL
+488 FDAGFSDGVLMRAL

-516 DEMLPDSSDKA
+516 DEMLPDDSDRT

-555 TVEGDAL
+555 TDEGEAL
-562 SEAAAK
+562 SAAAAK

-593 VNLLRTRAHE
+593 VNLLRTRAQE
-603 LKSAPYTELSNEQKR
+603 LKSVPYTELSNEQKR
-618 ELVTL
+618 ELVSLT
-623 MTEMRQLSGRD
+623 TEIRQLSGRD

>member
-1 MARLPQAFIDQVLDR
+1 MARLQQAFIDQILDR

-57 FFYCFGCGAGGNALG
+57 FYYCFGCGAGGNALG

-84 AIESLAQAAGIDL
+84 AIESLAQAAGIDM
-97 PAEDVDSAP
+97 PAEEVDSAP
-106 QVDHQKPLYESMERA
+106 QVDNQKPLYESMERA

-136 RVVDYLKRRGLSGEI
+136 RVVDYLKRRGLSGEV

-159 APEGWDNLMQTLTDE
+159 APEGWDNLMQTLPDE
-174 VSVSNALTAG
+174 ASVGHALTAG

-240 HELYGLHHVR
+240 HELYGLHHIR
-250 KFAKNLN
+250 KFAKNLS

-305 FDGDEA
+305 FDGDDA

-322 SLPMME
+322 ALPMME

-346 VVRSKGAKHLE
+346 VVRSKGAPHLE

-370 FEQMGEGIDLTTMD
+370 FEQMGAGIDLTTMD

-429 VQETPNHSEPNLQP
+429 VQETPITSESSHND
-443 YSDMAPP
+443 YSDMSPP
-450 PVDDDYD
+450 PKEDDYD
-457 GHSQFENGPPSDYDE
+457 QFGNRLLSDQDEANPYDDMTQVAE
-472 TTPYVDTGE
+472 I
-481 AGDRDFG
+481 
-488 FDSGFNDGVLMRAL
+488 DSGFNDGVLMRAL
-502 GLIALHPPAALLVA
+502 GLIVLHPPAALLVA
-516 DEMLPDSSDKA
+516 DEVIPDSSDRTA
-527 ANLLREVVA
+527 SLLREVVS

-541 PDMSTAA
+541 PEMSTAA

-555 TVEGDAL
+555 TDEGEAL
-562 SEAAAK
+562 SAAAAK
-568 EVIDTENEINEHLV
+568 EVIDTESEINEHLL

-593 VNLLRTRAHE
+593 ANLLRTRAHE
-603 LKSAPYTELSNEQKR
+603 LKAVPYTELNNEQKR

-623 MTEMRQLSGRD
+623 MTEIRQLTGRD

>member
-57 FFYCFGCGAGGNALG
+57 FYYCFGCGAGGNALG

-84 AIESLAQAAGIDL
+84 AIESLAQAAGIEL
-97 PAEDVDSAP
+97 PPEEADAAP
-106 QVDHQKPLYESMERA
+106 QVDHQKPLYEAMEKA
-121 TKLYEGFLRQHKDRG
+121 TRVYESQLRKHPSRG
-136 RVVDYLKRRGLSGEI
+136 RVVDYLKQRGLSGEI

-159 APEGWDNLMQTLTDE
+159 APEGWDNLMTTLSSE
-174 VSVSNALTAG
+174 EEIGQALTAG
-184 LLIENDKGRKYDRFR
+184 LLIENDSGRKYDRFR

-240 HELYGLHHVR
+240 HELYGLHHIR
-250 KFAKNLN
+250 KFAKNLS

-283 GTSVGKPHLELLF
+283 GTSVGKPHLEMLF
-296 RRVEQVVFC
+296 RRVDHVVFC

-322 SLPMME
+322 ALPMME

-335 LFLPEGEDPDT
+335 LFLPEGEDPDS
-346 VVRSKGAKHLE
+346 VVRNKGSQHLE
-357 HMFDT
+357 HLFDN
-362 AAPLEQFL
+362 ADPLETFL
-370 FEQMGEGIDLTTMD
+370 FDQMAQGIDLNTMD

-390 KLVAPYINQIPD
+390 KLVAPYINLIPD
-402 GVYKTLLFKSLAE
+402 GVFKTLLFKALAD
-415 RTDMDVESLRRLRE
+415 RTDMDVDSLRRLRE
-429 VQETPNHSEPNLQP
+429 IEKSVSAEYESTPAADPSEGLSESDAPFDYPDGYEAMGGNAHLQGTPLQIEPNRSAL
-443 YSDMAPP
+443 S
-450 PVDDDYD
+450 
-457 GHSQFENGPPSDYDE
+457 
-472 TTPYVDTGE
+472 
-481 AGDRDFG
+481 
-488 FDSGFNDGVLMRAL
+488 RAL
-502 GLIALHPPAALLVA
+502 GLIVLKPSAASAITDDL
-516 DEMLPDSSDKA
+516 LPDQGGTLI
-527 ANLLREVVA
+527 NLLHEVVRQ
-536 LVRET
+536 VRET
-541 PDMSTAA
+541 PELSTAA
-548 LLGYWTN
+548 LLGYWMGTD
-555 TVEGDAL
+555 EGELL

-568 EVIDTENEINEHLV
+568 EVIDDEQHISEHLM

-587 LSRDRR
+587 LSRDRHIT
-593 VNLLRTRAHE
+593 LLRKRAE
-603 LKSAPYTELSNEQKR
+603 TLKSVAYTDLSNEQKR
-618 ELVTL
+618 ELVSLT
-623 MTEMRQLSGRD
+623 TEIRKFSGRN

>member
-57 FFYCFGCGAGGNALG
+57 FYYCFGCGAGGNALG
-72 FIMDYERMEFRE
+72 FLMDYERMEFRE
-84 AIESLAQAAGIDL
+84 AIESLAQAAGMEM
-97 PAEDVDSAP
+97 PAEKADATP
-106 QVDHQKPLYESMERA
+106 QTDHQKPLYESMEKA
-121 TKLYEGFLRQHKDRG
+121 TRLYESLLRKHPTRG
-136 RVVDYLKRRGLSGEI
+136 RVVDYLKQRGLSGEI

-159 APEGWDNLMQTLTDE
+159 APEGWDNLMSTLSSEEDIE
-174 VSVSNALTAG
+174 HALTAG
-184 LLIENDKGRKYDRFR
+184 LLIENDSGRKYDRFR

-240 HELYGLHHVR
+240 HELYGLHHIR
-250 KFAKNLN
+250 KFAKNLS

-283 GTSVGKPHLELLF
+283 GTSVGKPHLEMLF
-296 RRVEQVVFC
+296 RRVDQVVFC

-322 SLPMME
+322 ALPMME

-335 LFLPEGEDPDT
+335 LFLPEGEDPDS
-346 VVRSKGAKHLE
+346 VVRNKGSQHLE
-357 HMFDT
+357 HLFDN
-362 AAPLEQFL
+362 ADPLETFL
-370 FEQMGEGIDLTTMD
+370 FDQMAQEIDLETMD

-390 KLVAPYINQIPD
+390 KLVAPYINLIPD
-402 GVYKTLLFKSLAE
+402 GVFKTLLFKALAT

-429 VQETPNHSEPNLQP
+429 IEK
-443 YSDMAPP
+443 AAAA
-450 PVDDDYD
+450 DYD
-457 GHSQFENGPPSDYDE
+457 TAPDKEPGEKQSEADAPFDYPEGYEPLPDSENHYGAPTHLEPQS
-472 TTPYVDTGE
+472 
-481 AGDRDFG
+481 A
-488 FDSGFNDGVLMRAL
+488 VLLRAL
-502 GLIALHPPAALLVA
+502 GLVVLKPSSASAITDELLP
-516 DEMLPDSSDKA
+516 EQGGMLS
-527 ANLLREVVA
+527 NLLHDLVKQ
-536 LVRET
+536 VRET
-541 PDMSTAA
+541 PDLSTAA
-548 LLGYWTN
+548 LLGYWMGTD
-555 TVEGDAL
+555 EGELL

-568 EVIDTENEINEHLV
+568 EVIDDEQHISEHLM

-587 LSRDRR
+587 LSRDRH
-593 VNLLRTRAHE
+593 VTLLRKRAAT
-603 LKSAPYTELSNEQKR
+603 LKSVAYTDLSNEQKR
-618 ELVTL
+618 ELVALT
-623 MTEMRQLSGRD
+623 TEIRQLSGRN

>member
-57 FFYCFGCGAGGNALG
+57 FYYCFGCGAGGNALG
-72 FIMDYERMEFRE
+72 FVMDYERMEFRE
-84 AIESLAQAAGIDL
+84 AIESLAQAAGMEL
-97 PAEDVDSAP
+97 PAEEADAAP
-106 QVDHQKPLYESMERA
+106 KIDHQKPLYEAMEKA
-121 TKLYEGFLRQHKDRG
+121 TRLYESLLRTHPTRG
-136 RVVDYLKRRGLSGEI
+136 RVVDYLKHRGLSGEI

-159 APEGWDNLMQTLTDE
+159 APEGWDNLMATLSSEEDVE
-174 VSVSNALTAG
+174 HALTAG
-184 LLIENDKGRKYDRFR
+184 LLIENDSGRKYDRFR

-240 HELYGLHHVR
+240 HELYGLHHIR
-250 KFAKNLN
+250 KFAKNLS

-283 GTSVGKPHLELLF
+283 GTSVGKPHLEMLF
-296 RRVEQVVFC
+296 RRVDQVVFC

-322 SLPMME
+322 ALPMME

-335 LFLPEGEDPDT
+335 LFLPEGEDPDS
-346 VVRSKGAKHLE
+346 VVRNKGSQHLE
-357 HMFDT
+357 HLFDN
-362 AAPLEQFL
+362 ADPLETFL
-370 FEQMGEGIDLTTMD
+370 FDQMAQGIDLETMD

-390 KLVAPYINQIPD
+390 KLVAPYINLIPD
-402 GVYKTLLFKSLAE
+402 GVFKTLLFKALAT

-429 VQETPNHSEPNLQP
+429 IEKPVTADYDSASDTESGEMQSEADTPFDYPEGYEPLPDSENHYGAPAQLEPN
-443 YSDMAPP
+443 SA
-450 PVDDDYD
+450 
-457 GHSQFENGPPSDYDE
+457 
-472 TTPYVDTGE
+472 
-481 AGDRDFG
+481 
-488 FDSGFNDGVLMRAL
+488 VLLRAL
-502 GLIALHPPAALLVA
+502 GLLVLKPSSASAITDELLP
-516 DEMLPDSSDKA
+516 EQGGMLS
-527 ANLLREVVA
+527 NLFHNVVKQ
-536 LVRET
+536 VRET
-541 PDMSTAA
+541 PELSTAA
-548 LLGYWTN
+548 LLGYWMGTD
-555 TVEGDAL
+555 EGELL

-568 EVIDTENEINEHLV
+568 EVIDDEQHINEHLM

-587 LSRDRR
+587 LSRDRH
-593 VNLLRTRAHE
+593 VTLLRKRAGT
-603 LKSAPYTELSNEQKR
+603 LKSVAYTDLSNEQKR
-618 ELVTL
+618 ELVALT
-623 MTEMRQLSGRD
+623 TEIRQLSGRN

>member
-57 FFYCFGCGAGGNALG
+57 FYYCFGCGAGGNALG
-72 FIMDYERMEFRE
+72 FLMDYERMEFRE
-84 AIESLAQAAGIDL
+84 AIESLAQAAGMEM
-97 PAEDVDSAP
+97 PAEKADATP
-106 QVDHQKPLYESMERA
+106 QTDHQKPLYESMERA
-121 TKLYEGFLRQHKDRG
+121 TRLYESLLRKHPTRG
-136 RVVDYLKRRGLSGEI
+136 RVVDYLKQRGLSGEI

-159 APEGWDNLMQTLTDE
+159 APEGWDNLMSTLSSEEDIE
-174 VSVSNALTAG
+174 HALTAG
-184 LLIENDKGRKYDRFR
+184 LLIENDSGRKYDRFR

-240 HELYGLHHVR
+240 HELYGLHHIR
-250 KFAKNLN
+250 KFAKNLS

-283 GTSVGKPHLELLF
+283 GTSVGKPHLEMLF
-296 RRVEQVVFC
+296 RRVDQVVFC

-322 SLPMME
+322 ALPMME

-335 LFLPEGEDPDT
+335 LFLPEGEDPDS
-346 VVRSKGAKHLE
+346 VVRNKGSQHLE
-357 HMFDT
+357 HLFDN
-362 AAPLEQFL
+362 ADPLETFL
-370 FEQMGEGIDLTTMD
+370 FDQMAQEIDLETMD

-390 KLVAPYINQIPD
+390 KLVAPYINLIPD
-402 GVYKTLLFKSLAE
+402 GVFKTLLFKALAT

-429 VQETPNHSEPNLQP
+429 IEK
-443 YSDMAPP
+443 AAAA
-450 PVDDDYD
+450 DYD
-457 GHSQFENGPPSDYDE
+457 TAPDKEPGEKQSEADAPFDYPEGYEPLPDSENHYGAPTHLEPQS
-472 TTPYVDTGE
+472 
-481 AGDRDFG
+481 A
-488 FDSGFNDGVLMRAL
+488 VLLRAL
-502 GLIALHPPAALLVA
+502 GLVVLKPSSASAITDELLP
-516 DEMLPDSSDKA
+516 EQGGMLS
-527 ANLLREVVA
+527 NLLHDLVKQ
-536 LVRET
+536 VRET
-541 PDMSTAA
+541 PDLSTAA
-548 LLGYWTN
+548 LLGYWMGTD
-555 TVEGDAL
+555 EGELL

-568 EVIDTENEINEHLV
+568 EVIDDEQHISEHLM

-587 LSRDRR
+587 LSRDRH
-593 VNLLRTRAHE
+593 VTLLRKRAAT
-603 LKSAPYTELSNEQKR
+603 LKSVAYTDLSNEQKR
-618 ELVTL
+618 ELVALT
-623 MTEMRQLSGRD
+623 TEIRQLSGRN

>member
-1 MARLPQAFIDQVLDR
+1 MARLQQAFIDQILDR

-27 KLKKAGKNYSACCPF
+27 KLKRAGKNYSACCPF

-57 FFYCFGCGAGGNALG
+57 FYYCFGCGAGGNALG

-84 AIESLAQAAGIDL
+84 AIESLAQAAGIDM
-97 PAEDVDSAP
+97 PAEEVDSAP
-106 QVDHQKPLYESMERA
+106 QVDNQKPLYESMERA

-136 RVVDYLKRRGLSGEI
+136 RVVDYLKRRGLSGEV

-159 APEGWDNLMQTLTDE
+159 APEGWDSLMQTLPDE
-174 VSVSNALTAG
+174 ASVGHALTAG

-240 HELYGLHHVR
+240 HELYGLHHIR
-250 KFAKNLN
+250 KFAKNLS

-305 FDGDEA
+305 FDGDDA

-322 SLPMME
+322 ALPMME

-346 VVRSKGAKHLE
+346 VVRSKGAQHLE

-370 FEQMGEGIDLTTMD
+370 FEQMGAGIDLTTMD

-429 VQETPNHSEPNLQP
+429 VQETPSNSESSHND
-443 YSDMAPP
+443 YSDMSPP
-450 PVDDDYD
+450 TKEDDYA
-457 GHSQFENGPPSDYDE
+457 QFGNAPLSDHDEANPYDDMTQVAE
-472 TTPYVDTGE
+472 I
-481 AGDRDFG
+481 
-488 FDSGFNDGVLMRAL
+488 DSGFNDGVLMRAL

-516 DEMLPDSSDKA
+516 DEVIPDSSDRTA
-527 ANLLREVVA
+527 SLLREVVS

-541 PDMSTAA
+541 PEMSTAA

-555 TVEGDAL
+555 TDEGEAL
-562 SEAAAK
+562 SAAAAK
-568 EVIDTENEINEHLV
+568 EVIDTESEINEHLL

-593 VNLLRTRAHE
+593 ADLLRTRAHE
-603 LKSAPYTELSNEQKR
+603 LKAVPYTELNNEQKR

-623 MTEMRQLSGRD
+623 MTEIRQLTGRD

>member
-42 HQEKTPSFSVNPEKQ
+42 HQEKTPSFSVNPDKQ
-57 FFYCFGCGAGGNALG
+57 FYYCFGCGAGGNALG
-72 FIMDYERMEFRE
+72 FIMEYERMDFRE
-84 AIESLAQAAGIDL
+84 AIELLAHSAGIEMPPEEADN
-97 PAEDVDSAP
+97 AP
-106 QVDHQKPLYESMERA
+106 QVDNQKPLYESMERA
-121 TKLYEGFLRQHKDRG
+121 TKLYEGFLRQHKDRKS
-136 RVVDYLKRRGLSGEI
+136 VVDYLKHRGLSGEI

-159 APEGWDNLMQTLTDE
+159 APEGWDNLMQTLADE
-174 VSVSNALTAG
+174 ESIEHALTVG

-240 HELYGLHHVR
+240 HELYGLHHIR
-250 KFAKNLN
+250 KFAKNLS

-283 GTSVGKPHLELLF
+283 GTSVGKPHLEALF

-322 SLPMME
+322 ALPMME
-328 DGRQVKF
+328 DGRGVKF

-346 VVRSKGAKHLE
+346 VVRNKGPQHLE
-357 HMFDT
+357 HLFDT
-362 AAPLEQFL
+362 AAPLETFL
-370 FEQMGEGIDLTTMD
+370 FEQMGLGIDLATMD

-390 KLVAPYINQIPD
+390 KLVAPYLNQIPD
-402 GVYKTLLFKSLAE
+402 GVFKTLLFKSLAE
-415 RTDMDVESLRRLRE
+415 RTDMDVDSLRRLRE
-429 VQETPNHSEPNLQP
+429 VQEKPESTAPDFHDE
-443 YSDMAPP
+443 SDGAPP
-450 PVDDDYD
+450 HFEDDYD
-457 GHSQFENGPPSDYDE
+457 QFTEGFQ
-472 TTPYVDTGE
+472 DTG
-481 AGDRDFG
+481 AHADSSTSRPP
-488 FDSGFNDGVLMRAL
+488 DSGFSDSVLMRAL

-516 DEMLPDSSDKA
+516 DEMLPNNSDRT
-527 ANLLREVVA
+527 ANLLRDVVA
-536 LVRET
+536 LVQET

-555 TVEGDAL
+555 TEEGEAL
-562 SEAAAK
+562 SAAAAK
-568 EVIDTENEINEHLV
+568 EVIDTEQAINEHLV
-582 AILNK
+582 ALLNK

-593 VNLLRTRAHE
+593 VALLRTRAHE
-603 LKSAPYTELSNEQKR
+603 LKSVSYIELNNEQKR
-618 ELVTL
+618 ELVSLT
-623 MTEMRQLSGRD
+623 TEIRQLSGRD

>member
-1 MARLPQAFIDQVLDR
+1 MARLQQTFIDQILDR

-57 FFYCFGCGAGGNALG
+57 FYYCFGCGAGGNALG

-84 AIESLAQAAGIDL
+84 AIESLAQAAGIDM
-97 PAEDVDSAP
+97 PAEEVDSAP
-106 QVDHQKPLYESMERA
+106 QVDNQKPLYESMERA

-136 RVVDYLKRRGLSGEI
+136 RVVDYLKRRGLSGEV

-159 APEGWDNLMQTLTDE
+159 APEGWDSLMQTLPDE
-174 VSVSNALTAG
+174 ASVGHALTAG

-240 HELYGLHHVR
+240 HELYGLHHIR
-250 KFAKNLN
+250 KFAKNLS

-305 FDGDEA
+305 FDGDDA

-322 SLPMME
+322 ALPMME

-346 VVRSKGAKHLE
+346 VVRSKGAQHLE

-370 FEQMGEGIDLTTMD
+370 FEQMGAGIDLTTMD

-429 VQETPNHSEPNLQP
+429 VQETPSNSESSHND
-443 YSDMAPP
+443 YSDMSPP
-450 PVDDDYD
+450 TKEDDYA
-457 GHSQFENGPPSDYDE
+457 QFGNAPLSDHDEANPYDDMTQVAE
-472 TTPYVDTGE
+472 I
-481 AGDRDFG
+481 
-488 FDSGFNDGVLMRAL
+488 DSGFNDGVLMRAL

-516 DEMLPDSSDKA
+516 DEVIPDSSDRTA
-527 ANLLREVVA
+527 SLLREVVS

-541 PDMSTAA
+541 PEMSTAA

-555 TVEGDAL
+555 TDEGEAL
-562 SEAAAK
+562 SAAAAK
-568 EVIDTENEINEHLV
+568 EVIDTESEINEHLL

-593 VNLLRTRAHE
+593 ANLLRTRAHE
-603 LKSAPYTELSNEQKR
+603 LKAVPYTELNNEQKR

-623 MTEMRQLSGRD
+623 MTEIRQLTGRD